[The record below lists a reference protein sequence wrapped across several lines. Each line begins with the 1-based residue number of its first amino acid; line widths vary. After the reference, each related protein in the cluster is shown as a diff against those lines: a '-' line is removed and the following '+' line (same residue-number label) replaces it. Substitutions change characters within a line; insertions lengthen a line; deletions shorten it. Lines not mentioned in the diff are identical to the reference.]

1 MKNRTVVWMLVFLF
15 AVAVVV
21 AALFVPLRAAFLANP
36 LFNGMI
42 IGVLAVGIGIVFQ
55 QVLSLQNERVWL
67 DGRQEG
73 TPAFE
78 SGEPR
83 MLAPL
88 ARMLS
93 AREGTPRLSAT
104 VMRSLLDGIRLRL
117 DQNRDI
123 SRYLVGLL
131 IFLGLL
137 GTFWGLLDTVV
148 AVSKVIASLQVAGG
162 DVGET
167 FGRLRDNLQGPL
179 AGMGTAFS
187 SSLFG
192 LAGALVLGF
201 LDLQAGHAEN
211 RFFKELEDWLAEL
224 THLPSSALLAEG
236 ERTIPAYV
244 EALLEKTADSLEGLE
259 RILSRGEEDRTMMR
273 EQLLQLTARLAD
285 LTDQIRGE
293 QQLIKGLAR
302 QHQDLQPIISRLA
315 AAAETGWGMDDAVR
329 AHFRNMDL
337 NLRRLAEEGAAER
350 RQQAEDL
357 RNELRLLTRTI
368 AGRSGGGA

>member
-15 AVAVVV
+15 AVLVVV
-21 AALFVPLRAAFLANP
+21 AVLFSPLHAAFLANP

-42 IGVLAVGIGIVFQ
+42 IAVLLVGIGIVFQ
-55 QVLSLQNERVWL
+55 QVLSLQHERVWL
-67 DGRQEG
+67 SGRQAGIAAFDGR
-73 TPAFE
+73 
-78 SGEPR
+78 EPR
-83 MLAPL
+83 MLASL
-88 ARMLS
+88 ARMLA
-93 AREGTPRLSAT
+93 ARADKPRLSAT
-104 VMRSLLDGIRLRL
+104 VMRSLLDGVRLRL

-148 AVSKVIASLQVAGG
+148 AAGKVIATLQVASG
-162 DVGET
+162 DVGQVL
-167 FGRLRDNLQGPL
+167 GRLRDDLQGPL
-179 AGMGTAFS
+179 GGMGTAFS

-224 THLPSSALLAEG
+224 THLPSGVLAEG
-236 ERTIPAYV
+236 EASIPSYV
-244 EALLEKTADSLEGLE
+244 EALLDKTADSLEGLE

-293 QQLIKGLAR
+293 QQVIKGLAR
-302 QHQDLQPIISRLA
+302 QQQDLHPLISRLA
-315 AAAETGWGMDDAVR
+315 TAAEAGGGVDDSVR
-329 AHFRNMDL
+329 AHFRSMDL
-337 NLRRLAEEGAAER
+337 NLRRLVEEGAAER
-350 RQQAEDL
+350 RQASEDL
-357 RNELRLLTRTI
+357 RNELRLLARTI
-368 AGRSGGGA
+368 AGRPGGGA

>member
-21 AALFVPLRAAFLANP
+21 AVLFLPLSAAFLANP
-36 LFNGMI
+36 IFNGMI
-42 IGVLAVGIGIVFQ
+42 IGVLLVGIGIVFQ
-55 QVLSLQNERVWL
+55 QVFSLQHERVWL
-67 DGRQEG
+67 SGRQAG
-73 TPAFE
+73 IAAFN
-78 SGEPR
+78 GREPR

-88 ARMLS
+88 ARMLA
-93 AREGTPRLSAT
+93 AREGTPRLSAM

-123 SRYLVGLL
+123 SRYMVGLL

-148 AVSKVIASLQVAGG
+148 AAGKVIASLQVASG
-162 DVGET
+162 DVGEV
-167 FGRLRDNLQGPL
+167 FGRLRDDLQGPL
-179 AGMGTAFS
+179 SGMGTAFS

-224 THLPSSALLAEG
+224 THLPSGLLAEG
-236 ERTIPAYV
+236 EASIPAYV
-244 EALLEKTADSLEGLE
+244 EALLDKTADSLEGLE

-273 EQLLQLTARLAD
+273 EQLLQLTARLSD

-302 QHQDLQPIISRLA
+302 QHQDLQPIIARLA
-315 AAAETGWGMDDAVR
+315 SAAETGWGMDDAMR
-329 AHFRNMDL
+329 AHFRSMDL
-337 NLRRLAEEGAAER
+337 NLRRLVEEGAVER
-350 RQQAEDL
+350 RQVAEDL
-357 RNELRLLTRTI
+357 RNELRLLARTI
-368 AGRSGGGA
+368 AGRPGGGA

>member
-1 MKNRTVVWMLVFLF
+1 MKSRTVAWMLVFLF
-15 AVAVVV
+15 AVFVVV
-21 AALFVPLRAAFLANP
+21 VLLFAPLRAAFLANP

-42 IGVLAVGIGIVFQ
+42 IGVLAVGIGVVFQ
-55 QVLSLQNERVWL
+55 QVLSLQHERLWL
-67 DGRQEG
+67 TGRQAGIAAFDGR
-73 TPAFE
+73 
-78 SGEPR
+78 EPR

-88 ARMLS
+88 ARML
-93 AREGTPRLSAT
+93 ATREGTPRLSAM

-137 GTFWGLLDTVV
+137 GTFWGLLDTVI
-148 AVSKVIASLQVAGG
+148 AASKVIASLQVTGG
-162 DVGET
+162 DVGEV
-167 FGRLRDNLQGPL
+167 FGRLRDDLQGPL

-224 THLPSSALLAEG
+224 THLPSGLLSEG
-236 ERTIPAYV
+236 EATIPAYV
-244 EALLEKTADSLEGLE
+244 EALLDKTADSLEGLE

-285 LTDQIRGE
+285 MTDQVRGE

-315 AAAETGWGMDDAVR
+315 AAAETGLGMDDTLR

-337 NLRRLAEEGAAER
+337 NLQRLAEEGGAER
-350 RQQAEDL
+350 RQLAEDI
-357 RNELRLLTRTI
+357 RNELRLMTRTI
-368 AGRSGGGA
+368 AGRSGGGS

>member
-21 AALFVPLRAAFLANP
+21 AVLFLPLSAAFLANP
-36 LFNGMI
+36 IFNGMI
-42 IGVLAVGIGIVFQ
+42 IGVLLVGIGIVFQ
-55 QVLSLQNERVWL
+55 QVFSLQHERVWL
-67 DGRQEG
+67 SGRQAG
-73 TPAFE
+73 IAAFN
-78 SGEPR
+78 GREPR

-88 ARMLS
+88 ARML
-93 AREGTPRLSAT
+93 AGREGTPRLSAM

-123 SRYLVGLL
+123 SRYMVGLL

-148 AVSKVIASLQVAGG
+148 AAGKVIASLQVASG
-162 DVGET
+162 DVGEV
-167 FGRLRDNLQGPL
+167 FGRLRDDLQGPL
-179 AGMGTAFS
+179 SGMGTAFS

-224 THLPSSALLAEG
+224 THLPSGLLAEG
-236 ERTIPAYV
+236 EASIPAYV
-244 EALLEKTADSLEGLE
+244 EALLDKTADSLEGLE

-273 EQLLQLTARLAD
+273 EQLLQLTARLSD

-302 QHQDLQPIISRLA
+302 QHQDLQPIIARLA
-315 AAAETGWGMDDAVR
+315 SAAETGWGMDDAVR
-329 AHFRNMDL
+329 AHFRSMDL
-337 NLRRLAEEGAAER
+337 NLRRLVEEGAAER
-350 RQQAEDL
+350 RQVAEDL
-357 RNELRLLTRTI
+357 RNELRLLARTI
-368 AGRSGGGA
+368 AGRPGGGA

>member
-1 MKNRTVVWMLVFLF
+1 MKNRTVGWMLVFLF
-15 AVAVVV
+15 AVAVAA

-42 IGVLAVGIGIVFQ
+42 IGVLLVGIGIVFQ
-55 QVLSLQNERVWL
+55 QVLSLQHERVWL
-67 DGRQEG
+67 SGRQAGIAAFDGR
-73 TPAFE
+73 
-78 SGEPR
+78 EPR

-88 ARMLS
+88 ARML
-93 AREGTPRLSAT
+93 AVREGTPRLSAM

-123 SRYLVGLL
+123 SRYMVGLL

-148 AVSKVIASLQVAGG
+148 AAGKVIASLRVGAG
-162 DVGET
+162 DVGEV
-167 FGRLRDNLQGPL
+167 FGRLRDDLQGPL

-201 LDLQAGHAEN
+201 LDLQAGHDEN

-224 THLPSSALLAEG
+224 THLPRALLPEG
-236 ERTIPAYV
+236 ETSIPAYV
-244 EALLEKTADSLEGLE
+244 EALLDKTADSLEGVE
-259 RILSRGEEDRTMMR
+259 RILSRGEEDRTKMR

-315 AAAETGWGMDDAVR
+315 TAAEASWGMDDAVR
-329 AHFRNMDL
+329 AHFRSIDL
-337 NLRRLAEEGAAER
+337 NLRRLVEEGAAER

-357 RNELRLLTRTI
+357 RNELRLLARTI

>member
-15 AVAVVV
+15 AVLVVV
-21 AALFVPLRAAFLANP
+21 AVLLSPLRAAFLANP

-42 IGVLAVGIGIVFQ
+42 IAVLLVGIGIVFQ
-55 QVLSLQNERVWL
+55 QVLSLQHERVWL
-67 DGRQEG
+67 SGRQAGIAAFDGR
-73 TPAFE
+73 
-78 SGEPR
+78 EPR
-83 MLAPL
+83 MLASL
-88 ARMLS
+88 ARMLA
-93 AREGTPRLSAT
+93 ARADKPRLSAT
-104 VMRSLLDGIRLRL
+104 VMRSLLDGVRLRL

-148 AVSKVIASLQVAGG
+148 AAGKVIATLQVASG
-162 DVGET
+162 DVGQVL
-167 FGRLRDNLQGPL
+167 GRLRDDLQGPL
-179 AGMGTAFS
+179 GGMGTAFS

-224 THLPSSALLAEG
+224 THLPSGVLAEG
-236 ERTIPAYV
+236 EASIPSYV
-244 EALLEKTADSLEGLE
+244 EALLDKTADSLEGLE

-293 QQLIKGLAR
+293 QQVIKGLAR
-302 QHQDLQPIISRLA
+302 QQQDLHPLISRLA
-315 AAAETGWGMDDAVR
+315 TAAEAGGGLDDSVR
-329 AHFRNMDL
+329 AHFRSMDL
-337 NLRRLAEEGAAER
+337 NLRRLVEEGGAER
-350 RQQAEDL
+350 RQASEDL
-357 RNELRLLTRTI
+357 RNELRLLARTI
-368 AGRSGGGA
+368 AGRPGGGA

>member
-1 MKNRTVVWMLVFLF
+1 MKNRIVVWMLVFLF

-21 AALFVPLRAAFLANP
+21 AVLFAPLRAAFLANP

-55 QVLSLQNERVWL
+55 QVLSLERERVWL
-67 DGRQEG
+67 DRRQAGVPGLE
-73 TPAFE
+73 T
-78 SGEPR
+78 GEPR

-88 ARMLS
+88 ARML
-93 AREGTPRLSAT
+93 AGREGTPRLSAT

-148 AVSKVIASLQVAGG
+148 AAGKVIASLKVAAG
-162 DVGET
+162 DVGEV
-167 FGRLRDNLQGPL
+167 FGRLRDDLQGPL

-201 LDLQAGHAEN
+201 LDLQAGHADN

-224 THLPSSALLAEG
+224 THLPSALVAEG
-236 ERTIPAYV
+236 ETTIPAYV
-244 EALLEKTADSLEGLE
+244 EALLDKTADSLEGLE
-259 RILSRGEEDRTMMR
+259 RILSRGEEDRTRMR

-285 LTDQIRGE
+285 LTDQSHGE

-315 AAAETGWGMDDAVR
+315 AAAEAGWGMDDAVR
-329 AHFRNMDL
+329 AHFRSMDL
-337 NLRRLAEEGAAER
+337 NLRRLVEEGAAER
-350 RQQAEDL
+350 KQLAEDL
-357 RNELRLLTRTI
+357 RNELRLLSRTI

>member
-15 AVAVVV
+15 AVLVVV
-21 AALFVPLRAAFLANP
+21 VVLFSPLRAAFLANP

-42 IGVLAVGIGIVFQ
+42 IGVLLVGIGVAFQ
-55 QVLSLQNERVWL
+55 QVLSLQHERVWL
-67 DGRQEG
+67 SGRQAGIAAFDGR
-73 TPAFE
+73 
-78 SGEPR
+78 EPR

-88 ARMLS
+88 ARMLA
-93 AREGTPRLSAT
+93 ARAGTPRLSAT

-123 SRYLVGLL
+123 SRYFVGLL

-137 GTFWGLLDTVV
+137 GTFWGLLDTVI
-148 AVSKVIASLQVAGG
+148 AAGKVIAGLNVASG
-162 DVGET
+162 DVGQVL
-167 FGRLRDNLQGPL
+167 GRLREDLEGPL
-179 AGMGTAFS
+179 GGMGTAFS

-224 THLPSSALLAEG
+224 THLPSGVLAEG
-236 ERTIPAYV
+236 EASIPTYV
-244 EALLEKTADSLEGLE
+244 EALLDKTADSLEGLE

-293 QQLIKGLAR
+293 QQVIKGLAR
-302 QHQDLQPIISRLA
+302 QQQDLHPLISRLA
-315 AAAETGWGMDDAVR
+315 SAAEAGGGMDDSVR
-329 AHFRNMDL
+329 AHFRSMDL
-337 NLRRLAEEGAAER
+337 NLRRLVEEGAAER
-350 RQQAEDL
+350 KQAAEDL
-357 RNELRLLTRTI
+357 RNELRLLARTI
-368 AGRSGGGA
+368 AGRPGGGA

>member
-15 AVAVVV
+15 AVVVV
-21 AALFVPLRAAFLANP
+21 ILALFSPLRAAFLANP

-42 IGVLAVGIGIVFQ
+42 IGVLLVGIGVIFQ
-55 QVLSLQNERVWL
+55 QVLSLQHERLWL
-67 DGRQEG
+67 SGRQAGIAAFDGR
-73 TPAFE
+73 
-78 SGEPR
+78 EPR

-88 ARMLS
+88 ARMLA

-148 AVSKVIASLQVAGG
+148 AAGKVIASLQVASG
-162 DVGET
+162 DVGQVL
-167 FGRLRDNLQGPL
+167 GRLRDDLQGPL
-179 AGMGTAFS
+179 SGMGTAFS

-224 THLPSSALLAEG
+224 THLPSGVLAEG
-236 ERTIPAYV
+236 EASIPSYV
-244 EALLEKTADSLEGLE
+244 EALLDKTADSLEGLE

-302 QHQDLQPIISRLA
+302 QQQDLHPLISRLA
-315 AAAETGWGMDDAVR
+315 TAAEAGGGVDDSVR
-329 AHFRNMDL
+329 AHFRSMDL
-337 NLRRLAEEGAAER
+337 NLRRLVEEGAAER
-350 RQQAEDL
+350 RQASEDL
-357 RNELRLLTRTI
+357 RNELRLLARTI
-368 AGRSGGGA
+368 AGRPGGGA

>member
-1 MKNRTVVWMLVFLF
+1 MKNRTILWMLVFLF
-15 AVAVVV
+15 AVLVVV
-21 AALFVPLRAAFLANP
+21 ALLFVPLRAAFMANP

-42 IGVLAVGIGIVFQ
+42 IGVLAAGIGVVFQ
-55 QVLSLQNERVWL
+55 QIVSLQHERVWL
-67 DGRQEG
+67 GGRQAGIAAFDGR
-73 TPAFE
+73 
-78 SGEPR
+78 EPQ

-88 ARMLS
+88 ARLL
-93 AREGTPRLSAT
+93 ATRAGTPRLSAT
-104 VMRSLLDGIRLRL
+104 SMRSLLDGVRLRL

-123 SRYLVGLL
+123 SRYVIGLL

-148 AVSKVIASLQVAGG
+148 AAGKVIASLQVTGG
-162 DVGET
+162 DVGEV
-167 FGRLRDNLQGPL
+167 FGRLRNDLQGPL

-211 RFFKELEDWLAEL
+211 RFFKELEDWLSEL
-224 THLPSSALLAEG
+224 THLPSALLAEG
-236 ERTIPAYV
+236 EPTIPAYV
-244 EALLEKTADSLEGLE
+244 EALLEKSADSLEGLE
-259 RILSRGEEDRTMMR
+259 RILARGEEDRTMMR

-285 LTDQIRGE
+285 LADQTRGE

-302 QHQDLQPIISRLA
+302 QHQDLQPIIARLA
-315 AAAETGWGMDDAVR
+315 SAAEAGWGMDDAVR

-337 NLRRLAEEGAAER
+337 NLRRLAEEGATER
-350 RQQAEDL
+350 RQFSEDL

-368 AGRSGGGA
+368 AARPGGGS

>member
-15 AVAVVV
+15 AVVVV
-21 AALFVPLRAAFLANP
+21 IVALFSPLRAAFLANP

-42 IGVLAVGIGIVFQ
+42 IGVLLVGIGVIFQ
-55 QVLSLQNERVWL
+55 QVLSLQHERVWL
-67 DGRQEG
+67 SGRQAGIAAFDGR
-73 TPAFE
+73 
-78 SGEPR
+78 EPR

-88 ARMLS
+88 ARMLA

-148 AVSKVIASLQVAGG
+148 AAGKVIAGLQVASG
-162 DVGET
+162 DVGQVL
-167 FGRLRDNLQGPL
+167 GRLRDDLQGPL
-179 AGMGTAFS
+179 SGMGTAFS

-224 THLPSSALLAEG
+224 THLPSGVLAEG
-236 ERTIPAYV
+236 EASIPSYV
-244 EALLEKTADSLEGLE
+244 EALLDKTADSLEGLE

-302 QHQDLQPIISRLA
+302 QQQDLHPLIARLA
-315 AAAETGWGMDDAVR
+315 TAAEAGGGMDDSVR
-329 AHFRNMDL
+329 EHFRSMDL
-337 NLRRLAEEGAAER
+337 NLRRLVEEGAAER
-350 RQQAEDL
+350 RQASEDL
-357 RNELRLLTRTI
+357 RNELRLLARTI
-368 AGRSGGGA
+368 AGRPGGGA

>member
-1 MKNRTVVWMLVFLF
+1 MKSRPVAWMLVFLL
-15 AVAVVV
+15 AVAVMV
-21 AALFVPLRAAFLANP
+21 ALLFAPLRAAFLANP

-42 IGVLAVGIGIVFQ
+42 ITVLAVAIGVVLR
-55 QVLSLQNERVWL
+55 QVLRLQTERAWL
-67 DGRQEG
+67 DARQAG
-73 TPAFE
+73 TAVLD
-78 SGEPR
+78 SAEPR

-88 ARMLS
+88 ARMLA

-123 SRYLVGLL
+123 SRYLIGLL

-137 GTFWGLLDTVV
+137 GTFWGLLDTVI
-148 AVSKVIASLQVAGG
+148 AASKVIASLELAGG
-162 DVGET
+162 EPGEV
-167 FGRLRDNLQGPL
+167 FARLRNDLQGPL
-179 AGMGTAFS
+179 GGMGTAFS

-192 LAGALVLGF
+192 LAGALVLSF

-211 RFFKELEDWLAEL
+211 RFLKDLEDWLAQL
-224 THLPSSALLAEG
+224 THLPSALLAEG
-236 ERTIPAYV
+236 EATIPAYV
-244 EALLEKTADSLEGLE
+244 EALLDKTAHTLEGLE
-259 RILSRGEEDRTMMR
+259 RILSRGEEDRTAMR

-293 QQLIKGLAR
+293 QQLLKGLAR
-302 QHQDLQPIISRLA
+302 QHQDLQPLISRLA
-315 AAAETGWGMDDAVR
+315 AAAEAGWGMDEVVR
-329 AHFRNMDL
+329 EHFRNMDL
-337 NLRRLAEEGAAER
+337 NLRRLAEEGAVER
-350 RQQAEDL
+350 GQQAEDL